1 MGPFR
6 SLDPPE
12 SLTYRQA
19 NNFPP
24 DIKFCTGDP
33 SQRTIPESL
42 TQPGKSGLFGLQPLL
57 HIAVKSAVVIG

>member
-33 SQRTIPESL
+33 SQRTIPESSNK
-42 TQPGKSGLFGLQPLL
+42 PGKIWSVWI
-57 HIAVKSAVVIG
+57 IALIAYCS